1 MGGAYLYPPGITKS
15 SHYELCNLFGVSRCC
30 CRFRCARVIPASPVQ
45 PAGPSKTHRS
55 RTYIVHG
62 GDVAA
67 SAAARCMSRDSR
79 SPSFDMYVVCVEENE
94 GGTTFRDPPPPLL
107 LLPPSHAVQVAVENL
122 HSTAAPTSLWTMVGL
137 GWRSRYGSWAVAG
150 RILLLMAGLVWI
162 FRVAV
167 VKRPTAGNADGMHA
181 PPSKRGTESSSRL
194 RLDRGGRNNSL
205 RVNDSRS
212 ATISRGISPLLVTA
226 PHASAAPAGI
236 VFDAVVVKS
245 CPSKKSKLRPA
256 AALPSLGRREAAS
269 KLQCVHA
276 GSSSSSSHCTAR
288 SHRRVARPPRLAW
301 VG

>member
-1 MGGAYLYPPGITKS
+1 MRCRLPLKTCTAQQHPRVCGPWLGWDGG
-15 SHYELCNLFGVSRCC
+15 
-30 CRFRCARVIPASPVQ
+30 
-45 PAGPSKTHRS
+45 
-55 RTYIVHG
+55 HG
-62 GDVAA
+62 
-67 SAAARCMSRDSR
+67 M
-79 SPSFDMYVVCVEENE
+79 E
-94 GGTTFRDPPPPLL
+94 
-107 LLPPSHAVQVAVENL
+107 
-122 HSTAAPTSLWTMVGL
+122 VGL
-137 GWRSRYGSWAVAG
+137 VAG
-150 RILLLMAGLVWI
+150 RILLLMEGLVWI

-276 GSSSSSSHCTAR
+276 GSSSSSHCTAR